1 MSQRWRRADHLPE
14 EAGGP
19 MSTIAPHGGRLVNRL
34 VPPEE
39 REESRRRARG
49 LKQVHLN
56 RRQMSDLDLI
66 GIGALSPLEGFMGW
80 PDYER
85 VVGEMRLANGIPW
98 SIPVT
103 LAVGEAEAAL
113 IPVREEIVLVD
124 EYGGLLGFLEL
135 EEKFPYDKRRE
146 AREVYQTTEEAHPG
160 VRALYAQGDVLLA
173 GPIRLL
179 ARPHYSA
186 YDLYNLT
193 PEETR
198 QAFRSQGWR
207 TVVGFQTRNP
217 VHRAHE
223 YIQKCA
229 LEIVDGLL
237 LHPLVGETKED
248 DIPAETRLRCYQV
261 LLSGYYPKD
270 RVMLAVLPAA
280 MRYAGPREAIF
291 HALIRKN
298 YGCTHFI
305 VGRDHAGVG
314 KYYGTF
320 DAHTIFRD
328 LAHEELGI
336 SPLFFDHAFY
346 CRSCQGM
353 ATSKTC
359 PHGPEERVS
368 LSGTKVREM
377 LHRVELPPAEYTRR
391 EVAEVL
397 LQWANTDQYRI

>member
-1 MSQRWRRADHLPE
+1 MS
-14 EAGGP
+14 
-19 MSTIAPHGGRLVNRL
+19 SIAPHGGRLINRL
-34 VPPEE
+34 IAPDG
-39 REESRRRARG
+39 REEARRRSRE
-49 LKQVHLN
+49 LQQVRLN
-56 RRQMSDLDLI
+56 RRQLSDLDLI
-66 GIGALSPLEGFMGW
+66 GIGALSPLEGFMGRV
-80 PDYER
+80 DYER
-85 VVGEMRLANGIPW
+85 VVGEMRLASGLPW

-103 LAVGEAEAAL
+103 LAVSEVEAAQL
-113 IPVREEIVLVD
+113 REGEELALVD
-124 EYGGLLGFLEL
+124 EQGGVRGLLEL
-135 EEKFPYDKRRE
+135 QEKYAYDKRQE
-146 AREVYQTTEEAHPG
+146 AEHVYRTTEDAHPG

-179 ARPHYSA
+179 ERPRYPA
-186 YDLYNLT
+186 YDPYHLT
-193 PEETR
+193 PAETR
-198 QAFRSQGWR
+198 QAFTDRGWR

-229 LEIVDGLL
+229 LEVVDGLL

-261 LLSGYYPKD
+261 LLDGYYPKD
-270 RVMLAVLPAA
+270 RVILSVLPAA

-291 HALIRKN
+291 HACMRKN

-314 KYYGTF
+314 NYYGTF
-320 DAHTIFRD
+320 DAHIIFQHFTPD
-328 LAHEELGI
+328 ELGI

-346 CRSCQGM
+346 CRRCQSM
-353 ATSKTC
+353 ATTKTC

-368 LSGTKVREM
+368 LSGTRVREM
-377 LHRVELPPAEYTRR
+377 LQRIELPPPEYSRR

>member
-1 MSQRWRRADHLPE
+1 
-14 EAGGP
+14 
-19 MSTIAPHGGRLVNRL
+19 MSTIAPHGGRLINRL

-39 REESRRRARG
+39 RDEMRRRATDFR
-49 LKQVHLN
+49 QIHLN
-56 RRQMSDLDLI
+56 RRQLSDLDLI
-66 GIGALSPLEGFMGW
+66 GIGALSPLEGFMARD
-80 PDYER
+80 DYER
-85 VVGEMRLANGIPW
+85 VVDEMYLASGLPW

-103 LAVGEAEAAL
+103 LAVGEGEAASFAVGEQL
-113 IPVREEIVLVD
+113 GLVD
-124 EYGGLLGFLEL
+124 GHGELRGLLEL
-135 EEKFPYDKRRE
+135 QEKYSYDKKRE
-146 AREVYQTTEEAHPG
+146 AYEVYRTTEDAHPG
-160 VRALYAQGDVLLA
+160 VQALYAQGEVLLA

-179 ARPHYSA
+179 EGPHYSA
-186 YDLYNLT
+186 YDPYHLT

-198 QAFRSQGWR
+198 QAFTDRGWPA
-207 TVVGFQTRNP
+207 VVGFQTRNP

-229 LEIVDGLL
+229 LEMVDGLL
-237 LHPLVGETKED
+237 LHPLVGETKQD
-248 DIPAETRLRCYQV
+248 DIPPETRMRCYQV
-261 LLSGYYPKD
+261 LLDGYYPKD
-270 RVMLAVLPAA
+270 RVMLSVLPAA

-314 KYYGTF
+314 NYYGTF
-320 DAHTIFRD
+320 DAHTIFRNF
-328 LAHEELGI
+328 AREELGI
-336 SPLFFDHAFY
+336 TPLFFDHAFY

-353 ATSKTC
+353 ATTKTC

-377 LHRVELPPAEYTRR
+377 LHRVELPPPEYSRR

>member
-1 MSQRWRRADHLPE
+1 
-14 EAGGP
+14 
-19 MSTIAPHGGRLVNRL
+19 MSTIAPHGGRLINRL

-39 REESRRRARG
+39 RDEMRRRAAG
-49 LKQVHLN
+49 FKQIHLN
-56 RRQMSDLDLI
+56 RRQLSDLDLI
-66 GIGALSPLEGFMGW
+66 GIGALSPLEGFMGRG
-80 PDYER
+80 DYER
-85 VVGEMRLANGIPW
+85 VVDEMRLASGLPW

-103 LAVGEAEAAL
+103 LAVEEGQAASLAVGEQL
-113 IPVREEIVLVD
+113 GLVD
-124 EYGGLLGFLEL
+124 GHGELRGLLEL
-135 EEKFPYDKRRE
+135 QEKFSYDKKRE
-146 AREVYQTTEEAHPG
+146 AHEVYRTTEDAHPG
-160 VRALYAQGDVLLA
+160 VQALYAQGEVLLA

-179 ARPHYSA
+179 EGPHYSA
-186 YDLYNLT
+186 YDPYHLT

-198 QAFRSQGWR
+198 QAFTDRGWP

-229 LEIVDGLL
+229 LEMLDGLL
-237 LHPLVGETKED
+237 LHPLVGETKQD
-248 DIPAETRLRCYQV
+248 DIPPETRMRCYQV
-261 LLSGYYPKD
+261 LLDGYYPKD
-270 RVMLAVLPAA
+270 RVMLSVLPAA

-314 KYYGTF
+314 NYYGTF
-320 DAHTIFRD
+320 DAHTIFRNF
-328 LAHEELGI
+328 AREELGI
-336 SPLFFDHAFY
+336 TPLFFDHAFY

-353 ATSKTC
+353 ATTKTC

-377 LHRVELPPAEYTRR
+377 LLRVELPPAEYTRQ
-391 EVAEVL
+391 EVAQVL

>member
-1 MSQRWRRADHLPE
+1 MS
-14 EAGGP
+14 
-19 MSTIAPHGGRLVNRL
+19 SIAPHGGRLINRL
-34 VPPEE
+34 IAPEE
-39 REESRRRARG
+39 REEARRRSRE
-49 LKQVHLN
+49 LKQVRLN
-56 RRQMSDLDLI
+56 RRQISDLDLI
-66 GIGALSPLEGFMGW
+66 GIGALSPVEGFMARA
-80 PDYER
+80 DYER
-85 VVGEMRLANGIPW
+85 VVGEMRLASGLPW

-103 LAVGEAEAAL
+103 LAVREVEAAQL
-113 IPVREEIVLVD
+113 REGEELALVD
-124 EYGGLLGFLEL
+124 EQGGVRGLLDLQ
-135 EEKFPYDKRRE
+135 EKYAYHKRQE
-146 AREVYQTTEEAHPG
+146 AEHVYRTTEDAHPG

-179 ARPHYSA
+179 ERPRYPA
-186 YDLYNLT
+186 YDPCDLT
-193 PEETR
+193 PQETR
-198 QAFRSQGWR
+198 QAFADRGWR
-207 TVVGFQTRNP
+207 TIVGFQTRNP

-229 LEIVDGLL
+229 LEVVDGLL

-261 LLSGYYPKD
+261 LLDGYYPKD
-270 RVMLAVLPAA
+270 RVILSVLPAA

-320 DAHTIFRD
+320 DAHVIFREFAPD
-328 LAHEELGI
+328 ELGI

-346 CRSCQGM
+346 CRRCQSM
-353 ATSKTC
+353 ATTKTC
-359 PHGPEERVS
+359 PHGPEERVT
-368 LSGTKVREM
+368 LSGTRVREM
-377 LHRVELPPAEYTRR
+377 LQRIELPPPEYSRR
-391 EVAEVL
+391 EVAEIL